1 MHLWYSF
8 HIFKKRFKKFILILR
23 NNMTDKKYNRRE
35 VREKCLQI
43 LYAFE
48 MNGEGLTSITDGILS
63 DVSKKIDKEFGE
75 TLVNKVVGNQKE
87 IDDKIK
93 ERVNNW
99 EMDRIALIDK
109 LLLRMGIAELLYFND
124 IPPKVSINE
133 VIEIAKSYSTS
144 NSGKFINGILDAIL
158 NELKKNG
165 LISKTGR
172 GLIDETLPKKNE

>member
-1 MHLWYSF
+1 MAE
-8 HIFKKRFKKFILILR
+8 KKF
-23 NNMTDKKYNRRE
+23 NRRV

-48 MNGEGLTSITDGILS
+48 MNGDGLSRITDGILS
-63 DVSKKIDKEFGE
+63 DVTNKIDRDFGE
-75 TLVNKVVGNQKE
+75 QLVNKVVGNLHD
-87 IDDKIK
+87 IDEKIK

-109 LLLRMGIAELLYFND
+109 LLLRMGIAELIYFKD

-133 VIEIAKSYSTS
+133 VIEIAKNFSTS

-158 NELKKNG
+158 NDLKKTG
-165 LISKTGR
+165 QIRKTGR
-172 GLIDETLPKKNE
+172 GLIDESLPKKSE